1 MTGGQPP
8 DEASAEAR
16 AGDPVPLS
24 EAVVTSAVVWELVMP
39 APDGLALAGADGGL
53 VFVNRRMEEIFGYDR
68 AELLGSPVEKLI
80 PAELRAAHRGHRD
93 DYARAPR
100 TRPMGAGLRLLGLRK
115 DGATFPVEI
124 SLSPLATVEGPLT
137 VAVVRDVTVTRGM
150 EDLAKAAAAAASREG
165 VAYELHDMVAS
176 GLFRVRAEPAGSRGP
191 ARERGHAARF
201 GRGQPAGRHD
211 PSGPHHDRRP
221 NARQFPAVTR
231 EQAGFAQH
239 ERPGMVSRS

>member
-8 DEASAEAR
+8 DEASAEPR

-24 EAVVTSAVVWELVMP
+24 EAVVTSAVVWKLVMP

-176 GLFRVRAEPAGSRGP
+176 GLFRVWLSLQAAADLPANAVMRRVLDAVDQLDDMIRQARTMIAAQTRGSSP
-191 ARERGHAARF
+191 
-201 GRGQPAGRHD
+201 P
-211 PSGPHHDRRP
+211 
-221 NARQFPAVTR
+221 
-231 EQAGFAQH
+231 
-239 ERPGMVSRS
+239 